1 MIPSDQQEQS
11 GRAIILI
18 VALVLLITL
27 GAGLAFVARVLMAET
42 PARHSSLPGA
52 GDSSPGGSLPP
63 PARAAT

>member
-1 MIPSDQQEQS
+1 MIPSDPQEQS

-27 GAGLAFVARVLMAET
+27 GAGLAFVARALMAET
-42 PARHSSLPGA
+42 PERPSSSQGV
-52 GDSSPGGSLPP
+52 GDSGPGSSLPP